1 MLTPR
6 QLKNYSFTSAGRN
19 AYRASEV
26 DSYMEEVSRSYEQMF
41 HENGEMVKKIN
52 LLADRLAKFR
62 ADEDNIREAL
72 MEAQRMKN
80 NIIAQAEEEA
90 KKELE
95 ETRAKIQEARTSIEE
110 KTGEIL
116 DRAQQEADRIV
127 AEARAQAEETKAE
140 AQKNAEKKVRG
151 AQKVS
156 SDMLKAAQDEYDK
169 HLGNISDQ
177 ADKEREYLEKIQK
190 ASSDLRKK
198 LLNTY
203 SMQIELLQAGPDT
216 ETRDDVLSKFSK
228 EDILKRP
235 EIDDVF
241 TDSELAAKVDYE
253 AYASDEETEDVASI
267 AKAVETAAPEEK
279 TGDTAEPEETN
290 AETAEAKAEAEAAV
304 EKETQAFNDDL
315 NALLQQAEEAAS
327 TSQSE
332 SLDDDDDDLDTDEIM
347 NDINEY
353 LDDDDDLDDD
363 EEEEEKDEEP
373 APTPNDDG
381 QYHYFDNANRD
392 GD

>member
-6 QLKNYSFTSAGRN
+6 QLKNYSFASAGRN

-41 HENGEMVKKIN
+41 HENAEMVKKIN

-80 NIIAQAEEEA
+80 NIVAQAEEEA

-95 ETRAKIQEARTSIEE
+95 ETRAKIQEARTSIKE

-116 DRAQQEADRIV
+116 DRAQAEADRIV
-127 AEARAQAEETKAE
+127 AEARAQAEELNRE

-156 SDMLKAAQDEYDK
+156 SDMLKAAQEEYDK
-169 HLGNISDQ
+169 NLGDISEQ
-177 ADKEREYLEKIQK
+177 ADKERDYLEKIQK
-190 ASSDLRKK
+190 ESAALRKM
-198 LLNTY
+198 LLNSY

-216 ETRDDVLSKFSK
+216 EKRDDVLSKFSK
-228 EDILKRP
+228 EDILQRP

-241 TDSELAAKVDYE
+241 TDDQLASKVDYE
-253 AYASDEETEDVASI
+253 AYATEEDVEPISSI
-267 AKAVETAAPEEK
+267 ATETVAEEAAEEASEPVAEQAA
-279 TGDTAEPEETN
+279 AEPE
-290 AETAEAKAEAEAAV
+290 AKEEAEAAV
-304 EKETQAFNDDL
+304 EEEAKALDDL
-315 NALLQQAEEAAS
+315 DAILKEAEAVAS
-327 TSQSE
+327 I
-332 SLDDDDDDLDTDEIM
+332 DDDASDDEELDTDEIM
-347 NDINEY
+347 SDIDQY
-353 LDDDDDLDDD
+353 LSDDDLKDD
-363 EEEEEKDEEP
+363 EDAQEDADEDEP
-373 APTPNDDG
+373 MKAGDDG
-381 QYHYFDNANRD
+381 QYHYFDNANRNED
-392 GD
+392 

>member
-127 AEARAQAEETKAE
+127 AEARAQAEETRAE

-190 ASSDLRKK
+190 ASADLRKK

-267 AKAVETAAPEEK
+267 AEAAEKASPSEEK
-279 TGDTAEPEETN
+279 EEEPAEAGETS

-315 NALLQQAEEAAS
+315 NALLQQAEEA
-327 TSQSE
+327 TGGSQEE

-353 LDDDDDLDDD
+353 LDDDEDLDDED
-363 EEEEEKDEEP
+363 EEEKDEDP

>member
-41 HENGEMVKKIN
+41 HENAEMVKKIN

-95 ETRAKIQEARTSIEE
+95 ETRGKIQEARTSIEE
-110 KTGEIL
+110 KTSEIL
-116 DRAQQEADRIV
+116 DRAQSEADRIV
-127 AEARAQAEETKAE
+127 AEAKTQAEEINSE
-140 AQKNAEKKVRG
+140 AQKNSEKKVRG

-156 SDMLKAAQDEYDK
+156 SDMLKAAQEEYDK
-169 HLGNISDQ
+169 NLGDISAQ
-177 ADKEREYLEKIQK
+177 ADQEREYLEKIQK
-190 ASSDLRKK
+190 ESAELRKL
-198 LLNTY
+198 LLNSY

-216 ETRDDVLSKFSK
+216 EKRNDVLSKFSK

-235 EIDDVF
+235 EIDDVY
-241 TDSELAAKVDYE
+241 TDPDLAGKVDYE
-253 AYASDEETEDVASI
+253 AYASEENGEDDMSI
-267 AKAVETAAPEEK
+267 AEEQNEDKTSEKPAEETAAS
-279 TGDTAEPEETN
+279 D
-290 AETAEAKAEAEAAV
+290 AKEEAEAAV
-304 EKETQAFNDDL
+304 EKETQAFDDDL
-315 NALLQQAEEAAS
+315 NAILKEAEAVAGIDEK
-327 TSQSE
+327 E
-332 SLDDDDDDLDTDEIM
+332 SSDEEPDEDDDLNSDEIM
-347 NDINEY
+347 SDINEY
-353 LDDDDDLDDD
+353 LTEDELADDDS
-363 EEEEEKDEEP
+363 EEKTEESDDAVETAEDE
-373 APTPNDDG
+373 

-392 GD
+392 ED